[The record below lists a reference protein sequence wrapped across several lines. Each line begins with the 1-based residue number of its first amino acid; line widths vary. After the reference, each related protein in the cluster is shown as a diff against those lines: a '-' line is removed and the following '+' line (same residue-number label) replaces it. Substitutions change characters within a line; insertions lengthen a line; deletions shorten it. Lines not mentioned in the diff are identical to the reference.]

1 MSPYFHNRE
10 VDIWAVG
17 CLYSEMMTGDPLFP
31 GESDIDQLY
40 LITQMLGLTKKE
52 MRHFLAFG
60 NLCNFCRFSGPL
72 CARHRQLMS
81 RNPMFAGLNI
91 QGQQQQKQRQ
101 IDAEQFPKW

>member
-52 MRHFLAFG
+52 MRHFQ
-60 NLCNFCRFSGPL
+60 FSGI
-72 CARHRQLMS
+72 CAISAVFQVS
-81 RNPMFAGLNI
+81 CAPATGSSCPGT
-91 QGQQQQKQRQ
+91 QCSP
-101 IDAEQFPKW
+101 A